1 MTAIIYYD
9 RFEQSEKVMCET
21 FYKSYHNG
29 VVRPF
34 STTGTPMYCDIENY
48 TPTFI
53 FGDIYFGEIDFDIF
67 EHKNSFK
74 FRCRIDEDSGL
85 WVIASIYRPVAA
97 TRGLEL
103 ALK

>member
-34 STTGTPMYCDIENY
+34 STTGA
-48 TPTFI
+48 
-53 FGDIYFGEIDFDIF
+53 
-67 EHKNSFK
+67 
-74 FRCRIDEDSGL
+74 RCRRLLMHRLTMVSSVSLGAKVTTSRVIDSRTN
-85 WVIASIYRPVAA
+85 V
-97 TRGLEL
+97 
-103 ALK
+103 